1 MGLTT
6 LLGQDISGATLG
18 IIGFGRIGRRVA
30 KRGRGF
36 DMRVLYYDPLCQDD
50 PYAGEIG
57 AHCVDWD
64 TLLRESDFISLHTPL
79 NNETYHMIRA
89 ETLAKMK
96 PNAIL
101 INTARGA
108 VVDPD
113 ALYLALKNG
122 VIRAAA
128 LDVTDPEPISPEHP
142 LLELDNLIITP
153 HIASATVDTRNKMVQ
168 MAIDNLLAGLRG
180 ERLPNCVN
188 PSVYD

>member
-1 MGLTT
+1 M
-6 LLGQDISGATLG
+6 QAEIS
-18 IIGFGRIGRRVA
+18 
-30 KRGRGF
+30 
-36 DMRVLYYDPLCQDD
+36 
-50 PYAGEIG
+50 

-79 NNETYHMIRA
+79 NTETYHMIRA

-113 ALYLALKNG
+113 TLYLALKNG
-122 VIRAAA
+122 IIRAAA